1 MTLNPISRFV
11 PGLSKATRGRSRSSW
26 SRRTSS
32 TLLALAALAL
42 VSGCKGGEAG
52 NASAPAQQAA
62 KAIVTVESGGTK
74 HVFKVDVART
84 PAEQQQGLMYRT
96 DIPADGG
103 MLFAPYP
110 ADGSGPREAS
120 FWMKDTPTALDIVFI
135 RPDGTIARIAENT
148 VPLSEDQV
156 RSGEPVSAVLEILG
170 GKAAELGISPGDKVS
185 WR

>member
-1 MTLNPISRFV
+1 M
-11 PGLSKATRGRSRSSW
+11 
-26 SRRTSS
+26 
-32 TLLALAALAL
+32 ALTALAL
-42 VSGCKGGEAG
+42 VPGCKGGEAG
-52 NASAPAQQAA
+52 NASVPSEATT
-62 KAIVTVESGGTK
+62 KAVVTIESAGSSGVAK

-110 ADGSGPREAS
+110 AGGGAPREAS
-120 FWMKDTPTALDIVFI
+120 FWMKNTPTSLDIIFI
-135 RPDGTIARIAENT
+135 RADGTIAHIGENT
-148 VPLSEDQV
+148 VPLSEAQV
-156 RSGEPVSAVLEILG
+156 RSGEPVAAVLEVLG